1 MTNTT
6 DSHNPMPSWLPE
18 GRPMDRVEA
27 ISTAL
32 TILSS
37 SGLLPLLD
45 KLERTTPGRGRHV
58 SFAAMLAASIAFK
71 VQDPK
76 RDVKIA
82 DIARWV
88 SALAPGQLRRLGV
101 PQGWT
106 YFNFQTTFKALAE
119 ALEPDG
125 SDRRIDPNGTIISV
139 RRPDLLS
146 LDEFANSLL
155 SGSWKLHGWRA
166 PLPWTQVQ
174 AIDSTDIETHARAR
188 AWTKRPD
195 SLDEY
200 EPDDSAPNRE
210 WNEDPNEWPKI
221 GHLDRRKIVSADL
234 QARIG
239 WRTKT
244 DGRATNA
251 FNGYDAHLLV
261 DAGNPGSKFWVP
273 LIRGVAVRPAGSY
286 KAQAGLDLLDSLHGG
301 IQFDHLTAD
310 RGYSHA
316 KSEAWAKPLAARG
329 LKYVHDLHTSQRRP
343 HPSDSLP
350 GAFWLDG
357 TLFPT
362 SLPTRMRKLPGF
374 KARTSR
380 KERDDLLARY
390 DERAQWAFV
399 PNRRFDNGDIQYKGP
414 ARAGHLRC
422 PNYPPSSRLGAHV
435 PRSNC
440 VPGEPC
446 ACAATKVISA
456 AEGAWERQQYVYGT
470 TKWAAYYGLR
480 NMVESQN
487 SQLKYWR
494 GSMRRHSTH
503 VFGTTA
509 NTLVLV
515 LNCIAVNISMLRDA
529 YSTTDPTRPTSAAD
543 VAPQRRRKPKVTP
556 THLQPRRR
564 SRATS

>member
-1 MTNTT
+1 MRIPDN
-6 DSHNPMPSWLPE
+6 
-18 GRPMDRVEA
+18 REA
-27 ISTAL
+27 ILDAL
-32 TILSS
+32 AILAASS
-37 SGLLPLLD
+37 LRPILD
-45 KLERTTPGRGRHV
+45 RAERLTPGRPRSV
-58 SFAAMLAASIAFK
+58 SFATTLAASIGFK
-71 VQDPK
+71 VQSPK
-76 RDVKIA
+76 RDVKIT

-88 SALAPGQLRRLGV
+88 RSLTPQQQAKLGF
-101 PQGWT
+101 PSRWT
-106 YFNFQTTFKALAE
+106 YFNLQTSFKTLAE
-119 ALEPDG
+119 VLEPAE
-125 SDRRIDPNGTIISV
+125 SDRRINADGTIISV

-146 LDEFANSLL
+146 LDEFANALL
-155 SGSWKLHGWRA
+155 AGSWRLRGWKES
-166 PLPWTQVQ
+166 LPWTRVQ

-188 AWTKRPD
+188 AWTTRPD

-200 EPDDSAPNRE
+200 EPDDSTPNRE
-210 WNEDPNEWPKI
+210 WNEDPHEWPKV
-221 GHLDRRKIVSADL
+221 GHLDGRKIVSADL

-244 DGRATNA
+244 DGRASNA

-261 DAGNPGSKFWVP
+261 DAGNPGSTFWVP

-316 KSEAWAKPLAARG
+316 RSEAWAKQLTARG
-329 LKYVHDLHTSQRRP
+329 LKYVHDLHASQRRP

-380 KERDDLLARY
+380 KEREALLARY

-399 PNRRFDNGDIQYKGP
+399 PNRRFENGDIQYKGP

-422 PNYPPSSRLGAHV
+422 PNYPPSARLGAHV

-446 ACAATKVISA
+446 ACAATKVIPA
-456 AEGAWERQQYVYGT
+456 TEGAWERQQYVYGT

-487 SQLKYWR
+487 AQLKYWR

-529 YSTTDPTRPTSAAD
+529 YGDADPTRPTSARD

-556 THLQPRRR
+556 THLRPRRR
-564 SRATS
+564 SSRITS

>member
-1 MTNTT
+1 
-6 DSHNPMPSWLPE
+6 MP
-18 GRPMDRVEA
+18 
-27 ISTAL
+27 
-32 TILSS
+32 
-37 SGLLPLLD
+37 
-45 KLERTTPGRGRHV
+45 
-58 SFAAMLAASIAFK
+58 
-71 VQDPK
+71 
-76 RDVKIA
+76 
-82 DIARWV
+82 
-88 SALAPGQLRRLGV
+88 PGQLRRLGV

-350 GAFWLDG
+350 R
-357 TLFPT
+357 
-362 SLPTRMRKLPGF
+362 SV
-374 KARTSR
+374 
-380 KERDDLLARY
+380 LAR
-390 DERAQWAFV
+390 RNPV
-399 PNRRFDNGDIQYKGP
+399 PNVAAHPDAEAARIQ
-414 ARAGHLRC
+414 
-422 PNYPPSSRLGAHV
+422 
-435 PRSNC
+435 
-440 VPGEPC
+440 
-446 ACAATKVISA
+446 
-456 AEGAWERQQYVYGT
+456 
-470 TKWAAYYGLR
+470 
-480 NMVESQN
+480 
-487 SQLKYWR
+487 
-494 GSMRRHSTH
+494 STH
-503 VFGTTA
+503 QPEGT
-509 NTLVLV
+509 
-515 LNCIAVNISMLRDA
+515 RR
-529 YSTTDPTRPTSAAD
+529 PTRPLRRARTVGVRPQPTLRQRRHPVQGPCARWAPSLPELPALVTARRAR
-543 VAPQRRRKPKVTP
+543 APQQLRAGGSRVPARRR
-556 THLQPRRR
+556 R
-564 SRATS
+564 